1 MDKST
6 SQTSVKYME
15 DRKIKP
21 LEFLKSVGVS
31 EEAANKLTPAMAK
44 NQSKFI
50 FNLIKKINI

>member
-1 MDKST
+1 
-6 SQTSVKYME
+6 ME

-21 LEFLKSVGVS
+21 LDFLKSVGVS
-31 EEAANKLTPAMAK
+31 EEAVNKLTPAMAK